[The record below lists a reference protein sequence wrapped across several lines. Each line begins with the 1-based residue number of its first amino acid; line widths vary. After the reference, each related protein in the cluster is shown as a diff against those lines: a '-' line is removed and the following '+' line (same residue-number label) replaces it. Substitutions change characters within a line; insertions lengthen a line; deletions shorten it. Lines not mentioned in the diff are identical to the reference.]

1 MKLRF
6 WDRILSAVTGL
17 LAVLAGA
24 GMILHITGLV
34 SLGMLE
40 GRLLQMGQNV
50 LRAAGIIAGVVL
62 ILLGFHGI
70 GMLFRRRKDKGF
82 VIQRTELGDM
92 SISMKALESMA
103 KRCVS
108 VYPDLKINST
118 HIYRSRDG
126 ISVELKVTLASG
138 INIPL
143 TINALQ
149 KQIKQ
154 YITSCSGIDV
164 HEVRVK
170 VETDVA
176 KLAAPEQMPAL
187 EAVVPEVAAVPAET
201 VSEQLNHKEEPAPA
215 IHHPEEKMEAE
226 AQAVTEELIEENVQ
240 PEPEEATCSDE
251 QVSEEETAEAGFVP
265 ETQPEEN
272 MTVEV
277 EA

>member
-6 WDRILSAVTGL
+6 SDRILSALTGL
-17 LAVLAGA
+17 LAVLAGI

-34 SLGMLE
+34 SMGMLQ
-40 GRLLQMGQNV
+40 GRLQTIGENV
-50 LRAAGIIAGVVL
+50 LRIGGIVIGVVL
-62 ILLGFHGI
+62 ILLGIHGV

-108 VYPDLKINST
+108 VYPDLKVNT
-118 HIYRSRDG
+118 TQIYRSRDG

-170 VETDVA
+170 VETDAA
-176 KLAAPEQMPAL
+176 KLAAPEQLPVL
-187 EAVVPEVAAVPAET
+187 EAVVPEVEAVPADS
-201 VSEQLNHKEEPAPA
+201 VCEQLNHKEEPQAEEQPA
-215 IHHPEEKMEAE
+215 EETVGE
-226 AQAVTEELIEENVQ
+226 AQQEAVE
-240 PEPEEATCSDE
+240 
-251 QVSEEETAEAGFVP
+251 
-265 ETQPEEN
+265 ETQPAEAEE
-272 MTVEV
+272 THSEADEAAVIGEESVAGEV

>member
-6 WDRILSAVTGL
+6 WDRILSALTGL

-34 SLGMLE
+34 TFGMLKE
-40 GRLLQMGQNV
+40 KMQGLGENV
-50 LRAAGIIAGVVL
+50 LRMAIVVAGVAL
-62 ILLGFHGI
+62 ILLGIHGF

-92 SISMKALESMA
+92 SISMKALETMA

-108 VYPDLKINST
+108 VYPDLTVKQT
-118 HIYRSRDG
+118 RIYRNRDS

-164 HEVRVK
+164 KEVRVQ

-176 KLAAPEQMPAL
+176 KLAAPADLPVIESAAPQDPA
-187 EAVVPEVAAVPAET
+187 AVAAES
-201 VSEQLNHKEEPAPA
+201 VSEQLNHKEEPKPA
-215 IHHPEEKMEAE
+215 EEPMEIPVVEVPVETAE
-226 AQAVTEELIEENVQ
+226 EAVV
-240 PEPEEATCSDE
+240 EEATAEEATEEQDE
-251 QVSEEETAEAGFVP
+251 PEVAEMESEPVGE
-265 ETQPEEN
+265 
-272 MTVEV
+272 EV

>member
-17 LAVLAGA
+17 AAVLAGV
-24 GMILHITGLV
+24 GIILHITGLV

-40 GRLLQMGQNV
+40 GRLMQMEQTA
-50 LRAAGIIAGVVL
+50 LRAVGIITGAVL
-62 ILLGFHGI
+62 ILLGIHGM

-92 SISMKALESMA
+92 SISIKALESMA

-108 VYPDLKINST
+108 VYPDLKVNST

-170 VETDVA
+170 VETDIA
-176 KLAAPEQMPAL
+176 KLAAPEQAPAL
-187 EAVVPEVAAVPAET
+187 EAVVPETIAAPVET
-201 VSEQLNHKEEPAPA
+201 VSMQLCHQEEPAPA
-215 IHHPEEKMEAE
+215 QKAEE
-226 AQAVTEELIEENVQ
+226 
-240 PEPEEATCSDE
+240 
-251 QVSEEETAEAGFVP
+251 VP
-265 ETQPEEN
+265 VEETQPAPEKADEQPEAELSEEAEELCAQEQDESQPSVEEEP
-272 MTVEV
+272 TLEAKPDEGAEVEV
-277 EA
+277 